1 VERRIAVLVDDRER
15 AGPVPAELARSAI
28 FEVQVRRLPLG
39 DYLVDG
45 RFLFERKT
53 LPDLAASIASGR
65 LFFPDPAACGG
76 GRRPPGTDPGRHLE
90 ESGRLRHA
98 LGGDPGRAD
107 PPERPRGVAESA
119 NHSSGSELFPKS
131 CLLASTT
138 GAGNIFTSSGVKGS
152 AGR

>member
-1 VERRIAVLVDDRER
+1 MERRIAVLVDDRER

-65 LFFPDPAACGG
+65 LFSQTLRLAEAEGVRPALILEGTSKNLEGCGMRWEAIQGALIRQSVHVVSPSPPIIPPAASSFPSHACL
-76 GRRPPGTDPGRHLE
+76 PPP
-90 ESGRLRHA
+90 
-98 LGGDPGRAD
+98 RAR
-107 PPERPRGVAESA
+107 E
-119 NHSSGSELFPKS
+119 
-131 CLLASTT
+131 
-138 GAGNIFTSSGVKGS
+138 TSS
-152 AGR
+152 ARPA